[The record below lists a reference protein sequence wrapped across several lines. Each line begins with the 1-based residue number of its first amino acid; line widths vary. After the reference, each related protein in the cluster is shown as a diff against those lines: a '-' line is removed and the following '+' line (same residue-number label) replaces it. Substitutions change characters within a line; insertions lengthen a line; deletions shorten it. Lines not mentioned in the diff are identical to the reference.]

1 MANLDVKKKII
12 TSLGS
17 FSTGQLSAN
26 ALNLFQTLGYSTE
39 RQAPFDKPNYAT
51 FKDSFVVTQSKFRE
65 EKALVKD
72 WGHVDLLFQLSKEEV
87 RKQISLFDT
96 KKVDSTII
104 ETYLFFAIALSQDQY
119 SRTELSNITREVN
132 HLFPMPVMILFN
144 YGKYLTL
151 SVINR
156 RQHKRDESKDV
167 LEKITLIKDINFEN
181 PHRAHVEIL
190 FDLSF
195 DELKSKHGF
204 TNFVELHNAWQKTL
218 DTKELNKHFF
228 QKLANWYF
236 WATDYVSFP
245 DDMEKD
251 ENIRNATSL
260 IRLITR
266 IIFIWFIKE
275 KSLVP
280 EALFDRKELDRILKE
295 FAKNRKSNSYYRAI
309 LQNLF
314 FGTLNQNVNE
324 RGFAKEGSFEENKT
338 NYGVKNL
345 FRYANHFTVS
355 EKEALSLF
363 KDIPFLNGGLF
374 DCLDKENDDGKV
386 LYSDG
391 FSRNPKKQALV
402 PDFLFFGAEEEY
414 DLNAIYGTKNKR
426 YTVKGLINILSD
438 YKFTVAEN
446 TPVEEEVALDPELLG
461 KVFENLLAS
470 YNPETRTSARK
481 QTGSFYTPREIVNYM
496 VDESLKAYLR
506 QALSDKLGIK
516 AEDADTGLEILFS
529 YTEREHAFTHDET
542 KVLIQAIDACKILDP
557 ACGSGAFPMGILHKL
572 VHILHKLDAQNEQ
585 WKERQVHKA
594 RQIDDP
600 AIRDNLIADI
610 ESAFENNELDYGRKL
625 YLIENCLYGAD
636 IQPIAVQIAKL
647 RFFISLVV
655 DQKKEPGK
663 ENFGIRSLPNLE
675 TKFVAANTLIGL
687 EKPITGSQLGFKNPE
702 ITELENELKELR
714 HRYFSAK
721 TRKDKMACQKEDKAF
736 RQKIAIL
743 LMKDGWAQESAKQI
757 VAFDPYD
764 QNARSPFFDPEWM
777 FGINDKFDV
786 LIENPPYG
794 AELPEKQKDYLK
806 KRHVNIVER
815 IRNSFLYFM
824 GESYNLAKDGGVIC
838 MILPNEFLFQIYM
851 TKARKFFLE
860 NARFLFAINVGE
872 DVFEAIVP
880 TCVLAFV
887 REKIENYSI
896 PVADL
901 RHANLEALPEL
912 LVTEKFTRTSN
923 RSILNAPN
931 AIFSFDMKISSLINR
946 LAANFTPFENYCDDV
961 ANGISTSCDEVYI
974 VSADLAESEN
984 FEREY
989 LKECIRGGQF
999 NRFYCPT
1006 HTNDFVLY
1014 INSDFKPKSAKNIY
1028 QYLQKHKDLLIRK
1041 SVEKRT
1047 GNREWH
1053 ILFRSRYEGLFIK
1066 PKILFRQ
1073 TGDKIIACVDN
1084 TTGYYCINSVNVG
1097 LIKEKYHKNV
1107 DFILGLLNSR
1117 LVNFYYQQISQE
1129 AGRVLAEVKPQRIR
1143 ILPICEGTASEQLQI
1158 TKIVKYVVFLSKNK
1172 NTDIVSGTPNKIA
1185 INEFERIIDAMVY
1198 ELYLPDEIKAVDAE
1212 VLKHL
1217 TKLPELKD
1225 DWSDAQKLQTI
1236 EKAYKELSIPNHP
1249 VSVAMFKMDT
1259 IEEIRIIEG
1268 KQ

>member
-1 MANLDVKKKII
+1 MANPDIKQKIIISRKII

-17 FSTGQLSAN
+17 FNTGQLSAN
-26 ALNLFQTLGYSTE
+26 ALNLFQALGYNTE

-51 FKDSFVVTQSKFRE
+51 FKDSFVDTQSKFDE
-65 EKALVKD
+65 KKALVKD
-72 WGHVDLLFQLSKEEV
+72 WEYVDLLFQLSKEEV

-104 ETYLFFAIALSQDQY
+104 ETYLFFTIALVKDQY

-132 HLFPMPVMILFN
+132 HLFPMPVMILFK
-144 YGKYLTL
+144 YGKSLTL

-260 IRLITR
+260 IRFITR

-280 EALFDRKELDRILKE
+280 EALFDRTELNRILKE
-295 FAKNRKSNSYYRAI
+295 FAKNKKSNSYYHAI

-314 FGTLNQNVNE
+314 FGTLNQKMNE

-338 NYGVKNL
+338 NYGIKNL

-355 EKEALSLF
+355 EKEVLSLF

-402 PDFLFFGAEEEY
+402 PDFLFFGEEEEY

-426 YTVKGLINILSD
+426 YKVKGLIDILSD

-470 YNPETRTSARK
+470 YNPETQTTARK

-496 VDESLKAYLR
+496 VDESLKAYLK
-506 QALSDKLGIK
+506 QKLETDAAIK
-516 AEDADTGLEILFS
+516 PEDAEMGLEILFS
-529 YTEREHAFTHDET
+529 YTEKEHAFTDRET
-542 KVLIQAIDACKILDP
+542 KTLVDAIDNCKILDP
-557 ACGSGAFPMGILHKL
+557 ACGSGAFPMGVLHKL
-572 VHILHKLDAQNEQ
+572 VHVLHKLDPQNAR
-585 WKERQVHKA
+585 WKERQISKA

-600 AIRDNLIADI
+600 AVREQSVAGI
-610 ESAFENNELDYGRKL
+610 EEAFANNELDYGRKL
-625 YLIENCLYGAD
+625 YLIENCIYGVD

-655 DQKKEPGK
+655 DQKKNPVRK
-663 ENFGIRSLPNLE
+663 NMGILSLPNLE

-687 EKPITGSQLGFKNPE
+687 DKPQTGGQISFKNPE
-702 ITELENELKELR
+702 IEKLEDDLKALR
-714 HRYFSAK
+714 HQYFNAR
-721 TRKDKMACQKEDKAF
+721 TRREKLACQKKDRDLRKRISE
-736 RQKIAIL
+736 L
-743 LMKDGWAQESAKQI
+743 LEKDGWNKDSASQ
-757 VAFDPYD
+757 VAAFDPYD

-777 FGINDKFDV
+777 FGLRDRFDV
-786 LIENPPYG
+786 VIGNPPWG
-794 AELPEKQKDYLK
+794 AKLSAQEKELFKTTYNEIDSSTPNSFAYFIGWANKNYNCVISYVLPDSILIKDYSKTRSLIKDNVLEIVWYENTGIPEEYRPFVYVDHDVCVINILK
-806 KRHVNIVER
+806 KKSETLKYSLFRFNSLIKDVQEQKFVQSKSKIILKEFDFAFNLIAQDKDFIILNHIEQFDKLDDFMQCHEGIHTGNSRELLFVEGKKNKHCHPLFYGGGAGDLIDNYFSQTSGWYVDYRTELVDKNKGFYASLRDER
-815 IRNSFLYFM
+815 IF
-824 GESYNLAKDGGVIC
+824 KT
-838 MILPNEFLFQIYM
+838 PKIYI
-851 TKARKFFLE
+851 T
-860 NARFLFAINVGE
+860 
-872 DVFEAIVP
+872 
-880 TCVLAFV
+880 
-887 REKIENYSI
+887 
-896 PVADL
+896 
-901 RHANLEALPEL
+901 
-912 LVTEKFTRTSN
+912 
-923 RSILNAPN
+923 
-931 AIFSFDMKISSLINR
+931 
-946 LAANFTPFENYCDDV
+946 
-961 ANGISTSCDEVYI
+961 
-974 VSADLAESEN
+974 
-984 FEREY
+984 
-989 LKECIRGGQF
+989 
-999 NRFYCPT
+999 
-1006 HTNDFVLY
+1006 
-1014 INSDFKPKSAKNIY
+1014 
-1028 QYLQKHKDLLIRK
+1028 
-1041 SVEKRT
+1041 RT
-1047 GNREWH
+1047 GNPFKAFYDEGTYASNNFFSLQH
-1053 ILFRSRYEGLFIK
+1053 SDYSINNKEFLKFILPFIISKPAQYFIRTFAAPRLGSTFIETKIFHLLKFRIPTKTKF
-1066 PKILFRQ
+1066 
-1073 TGDKIIACVDN
+1073 
-1084 TTGYYCINSVNVG
+1084 
-1097 LIKEKYHKNV
+1097 KNV
-1107 DFILGLLNSR
+1107 FVNLVDYIFIL
-1117 LVNFYYQQISQE
+1117 
-1129 AGRVLAEVKPQRIR
+1129 
-1143 ILPICEGTASEQLQI
+1143 
-1158 TKIVKYVVFLSKNK
+1158 KNK
-1172 NTDIVSGTPNKIA
+1172 NIDSTFFQRV
-1185 INEFERIIDAMVY
+1185 IDAMVY
-1198 ELYLPDEIKAVDAE
+1198 ELYLPEALQTAGCV
-1212 VLKHL
+1212 VLKYL
-1217 TKLPELKD
+1217 RDLPELKE
-1225 DWSDAQKLQTI
+1225 DWGEEKKLKTI
-1236 EKAYKELSIPNHP
+1236 DRVYNELSNPNHP
-1249 VSVAMFKMDT
+1249 VSIAMFKMDT